1 MASALDPVQCRLGN
15 GVARATGSAFE
26 DEVFA
31 EDEVDEERDDDIRS
45 ESDCGHDAEV
55 MDEKAHDG
63 AAEGEADAGDEV
75 EEEDFVDAVVAA
87 GFEDPENV
95 DQVSGEVREQEGD
108 AVVDDGIAGADGIGH
123 ETDLDVKQFGDG
135 VGGGE
140 GRHEFERTAVEQADV
155 DDGGDAAG
163 DGVLDELDERGV
175 LAAGELAQ
183 QVPHVALPPDEWV
196 WFVCDSV
203 MASIWRKQVLD

>member
-1 MASALDPVQCRLGN
+1 MPKSAQ
-15 GVARATGSAFE
+15 SAFE

-31 EDEVDEERDDDIRS
+31 EDVIDEEGDDDVRS
-45 ESDCGHDAEV
+45 ESGCGHDAEV
-55 MDEKAHDG
+55 MNKKAHDG

-75 EEEDFVDAVVAA
+75 EEEDFVDAVVSA
-87 GFEDPENV
+87 GLEDPEDV
-95 DQVSGEVREQEGD
+95 DQVGGEVREQEGD

-123 ETDLDVKQFGDG
+123 ETDVDVEQFGDG

-140 GRHEFERTAVEQADV
+140 GRHEFERAGVEQGDV
-155 DDGGDAAG
+155 DEGGDAAG
-163 DGVLDELDERGV
+163 DGVLDELDQRGV

-183 QVPHVALPPDEWV
+183 QVSHVALTLDACL

-203 MASIWRKQVLD
+203 MARIWRKQVLD